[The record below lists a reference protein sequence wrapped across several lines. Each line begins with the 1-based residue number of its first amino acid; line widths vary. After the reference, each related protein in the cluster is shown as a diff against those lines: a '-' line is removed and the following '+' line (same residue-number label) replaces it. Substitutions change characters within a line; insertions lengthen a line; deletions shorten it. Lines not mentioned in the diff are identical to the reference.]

1 MENKRFIQ
9 TMKEEGLYI
18 TNGRTKKNWEG
29 EYMYIGA
36 RGSTVIDYVF
46 VNEHIQD
53 RIREFIVEERVD
65 SDHMPICLEI
75 EAEERRGQS
84 RHSNE
89 ETNKRKIK
97 QICVGM
103 KYLEHYTERRPKNL
117 DGKKPREI
125 KQQKKYGKD

>member
-29 EYMYIGA
+29 EYTYIGA

-53 RIREFIVEERVD
+53 RIREFIVEESVD

-89 ETNKRKIK
+89 ETNKREIK
-97 QICVGM
+97 QICAGM

-117 DGKKPREI
+117 DGKNPEK
-125 KQQKKYGKD
+125 

>member
-29 EYMYIGA
+29 EYTYIGA

-65 SDHMPICLEI
+65 SVDSHADLSRNRS
-75 EAEERRGQS
+75 RR
-84 RHSNE
+84 E
-89 ETNKRKIK
+89 KRTK
-97 QICVGM
+97 Q
-103 KYLEHYTERRPKNL
+103 T
-117 DGKKPREI
+117 
-125 KQQKKYGKD
+125 Q